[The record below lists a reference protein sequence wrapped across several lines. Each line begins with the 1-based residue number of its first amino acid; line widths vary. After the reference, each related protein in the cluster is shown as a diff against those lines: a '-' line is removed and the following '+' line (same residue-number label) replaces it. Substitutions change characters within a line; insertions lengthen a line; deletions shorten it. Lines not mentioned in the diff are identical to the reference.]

1 MTGRYLSLTD
11 RDRESML
18 ETIGVAS
25 VEELFAE
32 IPQSVRV
39 HRELALEPA
48 LSEPELVAH
57 LDDLAARNVPAG
69 AEVSFLGAG
78 VYDHYVP
85 AVVDAVLSRGEL
97 LTAYTP
103 YQPEMS
109 QGVLQAIFEY
119 QTAICELTG
128 MDVSNASGYDGTTVA
143 ADACFVAKHATGR
156 SKVVVT
162 EATNP
167 QVRQVVKT
175 YAPGFGLEIVEVPH
189 RDGITSPEEL
199 RRAAAGAACVI
210 FQQPNFFG
218 CLEPAPDLAAAALD
232 AQALPIAHV
241 DPISLGVLEAP
252 GNYGCA
258 LAVGEGQSAGNFIS
272 YGGPHYGF
280 FAARQSLIRRL
291 PGRIVGETVDAAGE
305 RGYVLTLQTREQHIR
320 REKATSNITTNQTL
334 LALAGLVYLSWLG
347 PQGLRDV
354 GETCLALGD
363 YAKGRLRDAG
373 FELVFPDRTTFKELA
388 VRVGRSGREVV
399 KAARERGVHPGYALG
414 RDYPGLDDA
423 LLVAVTEKRTV
434 ADVDRLVEVL
444 TEVARP

>member
-1 MTGRYLSLTD
+1 MSYLALTD
-11 RDRESML
+11 ADRDSML
-18 ETIGVAS
+18 EAIGVES
-25 VEELFAE
+25 LEELFADLPE
-32 IPQSVRV
+32 GVRFDRPLDV
-39 HRELALEPA
+39 PPA
-48 LSEPELVAH
+48 LTEQELTVYFEQ
-57 LDDLAARNVPAG
+57 LASQNEHNG
-69 AEVSFLGAG
+69 SHVSFLGAG
-78 VYDHYVP
+78 LYDHYVP
-85 AVVDAVLSRGEL
+85 AVVDAVLQRGEF

-103 YQPEMS
+103 YQPELS
-109 QGVLQAIFEY
+109 QGVLQSIFEY
-119 QTAICELTG
+119 QTAICEVTG

-143 ADACFVAKHATGR
+143 ADACYIAKHATGR
-156 SKVVVT
+156 SKVVIT

-175 YAPGFGLEIVEVPH
+175 YAPGFGLEVVEVPH
-189 RDGITSPEEL
+189 RDGATDPDEL
-199 RRAAAGAACVI
+199 RAAAEDAACAI

-218 CLEPAPDLAAAALD
+218 VLEPAPDLAAAAAD
-232 AQALPIAHV
+232 AEALPVAHV
-241 DPISLGVLEAP
+241 DPISLGVLEGP
-252 GNYGCA
+252 GHYGCA
-258 LAVGEGQSAGNFIS
+258 LAIGEGQSAGNPIS

-280 FAARQSLIRRL
+280 LAARSEFIRRM
-291 PGRIVGETVDAAGE
+291 PGRIVGETTDAAGN

-347 PQGLRDV
+347 PQGLKEV

-363 YAKGRLRDAG
+363 YAKGRLRAAG

-434 ADVDRLVEVL
+434 ADVDRLVDVL
-444 TEVARP
+444 AAVAHP